1 MLQDLIVLAFV
12 LVLACAPVLYGFRLS
27 QKRIDVHAARGRLAR
42 RFTRDKQTLV
52 VKQKLMG
59 PNKSWVEAQNDVR
72 RRRLSIP
79 RVKSH
84 L

>member
-1 MLQDLIVLAFV
+1 MIQDLVVTAFV
-12 LVLACAPVLYGFRLS
+12 LILAIGPVLYGMGINK
-27 QKRIDVHAARGRLAR
+27 KRAHDRRERGRLIRAV
-42 RFTRDKQTLV
+42 TQDAQTPV
-52 VKQKLMG
+52 IKNKLMG
-59 PNKSWVEAQNDVR
+59 PNKTWVEAQNDSR